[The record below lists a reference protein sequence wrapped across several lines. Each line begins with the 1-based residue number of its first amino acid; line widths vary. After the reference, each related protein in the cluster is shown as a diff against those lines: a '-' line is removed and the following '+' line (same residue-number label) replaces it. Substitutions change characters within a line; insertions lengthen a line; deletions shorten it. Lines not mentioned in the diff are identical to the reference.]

1 MYALR
6 TQSSESAARVT
17 TLEKEVIAIQ
27 HDRDVVV
34 AAIQHDRDEV
44 VAAIKHDRDE
54 VVAALK
60 NVTLER
66 DRALAA
72 LNDVDTPTGLAN
84 LLHLSPNSKEAVS
97 KATKR
102 GVLRT
107 DTSASPGERRNQ
119 FMESVAAAYTPIIEK
134 VVSTPTFQGVSR
146 PKRVL
151 EQVVHRISTKRK
163 GAAIIH
169 GRRRVRKLILN
180 AAKLPKKKPNAEPEC
195 KIGVHTDKFL
205 SEMGT
210 SWRQAR
216 RNNDRDGAAR
226 ILQISLKA
234 IPKGTGR
241 VSDWLGPKFF
251 DEVKPITTG
260 CRVRILRESDHSK
273 FRNVYKNSCLGGCH
287 LATLPPCHPATLP
300 PCHLATLPPCHLA
313 TLSPCHSATL
323 PSLYS

>member
-300 PCHLATLPPCHLA
+300 PCHLATLPPCHPAIPL
-313 TLSPCHSATL
+313 
-323 PSLYS
+323 